1 MKVVVTDEFEAWFGG
16 LGERDQDAATRLVDL
31 LEQNGVK
38 LGFPYSSAIKG
49 SKHPLR
55 ELRKKGRPLRLIY
68 AFDPKRD
75 AVMLVGGDKTGD
87 DRFYDV
93 MVPFAE
99 RLWEQYLAEQAAG
112 CHDDEEKG

>member
-1 MKVVVTDEFEAWFGG
+1 
-16 LGERDQDAATRLVDL
+16 LVDL

-49 SKHPLR
+49 SKYAFR
-55 ELRKKGRPLRLIY
+55 ELRKKGQPLRLIY

-87 DRFYDV
+87 DRFYEV
-93 MVPFAE
+93 MVPLAE
-99 RLWEQYLAEQAAG
+99 RIWEQYLAEQAAG
-112 CHDDEEKG
+112 LHGEDED